1 MNYTVKSAL
10 IFVLLF
16 MSKMSLA
23 DEFEYLEE
31 ITSEKSLKWATSQTA
46 KTKRSMERF
55 EDFSKF
61 NQEAFK
67 LLTSGEKII
76 SVSVKGQYVYH
87 LLQNKNNIR
96 GLWRRQLLTD
106 YKQQRSNWEAVLDL
120 DVLSKKEG
128 KSWALKGASCLAPAY
143 ERCLLQLS
151 NGGGD
156 AVFLREFNTTQKQF
170 TADGFN
176 LRRHRL
182 AWFDE
187 NTLLIAPG
195 RPQDA
200 LTSSGYPREVYK
212 WTLGTP
218 FKAAELV
225 FRGAHEDMMVLA
237 SKMSTPS
244 QDLIRIRR
252 MKTFYTFEDI
262 VSDGETTTKLITP
275 EDSSYLGEIGPYSVV
290 TLKSDKGFIKQGSV
304 VAYLSD
310 DLVKGKENIRLIFE
324 PKQSETV
331 ETVFLSDT
339 GVYVQYLDD
348 VKSRLSK
355 VEIDGSDFKRQ
366 DIDLPK
372 LGTLTVSFDSD

>member
-143 ERCLLQLS
+143 ERCL
-151 NGGGD
+151 
-156 AVFLREFNTTQKQF
+156 
-170 TADGFN
+170 
-176 LRRHRL
+176 
-182 AWFDE
+182 
-187 NTLLIAPG
+187 
-195 RPQDA
+195 
-200 LTSSGYPREVYK
+200 
-212 WTLGTP
+212 
-218 FKAAELV
+218 
-225 FRGAHEDMMVLA
+225 
-237 SKMSTPS
+237 
-244 QDLIRIRR
+244 
-252 MKTFYTFEDI
+252 
-262 VSDGETTTKLITP
+262 
-275 EDSSYLGEIGPYSVV
+275 YS
-290 TLKSDKGFIKQGSV
+290 
-304 VAYLSD
+304 
-310 DLVKGKENIRLIFE
+310 
-324 PKQSETV
+324 
-331 ETVFLSDT
+331 
-339 GVYVQYLDD
+339 
-348 VKSRLSK
+348 
-355 VEIDGSDFKRQ
+355 
-366 DIDLPK
+366 
-372 LGTLTVSFDSD
+372 